1 MWEGVSFTAE
11 SGAAPSHAP
20 ESVCRANVTVVNRKK
35 AFVCPYPN
43 CGKSFLTA
51 SGLRKHRQSHEE
63 QEHQFV
69 CDMCKEMRVFKT
81 KEAMLVGVCYV

>member
-1 MWEGVSFTAE
+1 M
-11 SGAAPSHAP
+11 
-20 ESVCRANVTVVNRKK
+20 
-35 AFVCPYPN
+35 CPYPN

-69 CDMCKEMRVFKT
+69 YDMCKEMRVFKT
-81 KEAMLVGVCYV
+81 KEAVLVGVCYV